1 MNQFF
6 DYFDS
11 ILKVSYYFVYLWTAD
26 IFCRKHLEASKKHK
40 HLFFI
45 SCFIAWLLLYIA
57 VMRYAVPYFFY
68 AIFHHLILIACVIL
82 FFRADLEKKIL
93 AAAILIMIP
102 TLTGTFCDSFLSCLV
117 LFLLHMVKNISEPFL
132 SAGQMYVIEGISSV
146 TTILILWRMSKYLVP
161 VFYGKTRKWY
171 AALALPLLSII
182 AVTEVANWG
191 ASNGIMVKSGGT
203 MGFYYD
209 QLFSHIQFCILA
221 LLCLSAAGFYIFGM
235 ERISLE
241 QKKNNQYSLQIAAY
255 KALEKQ
261 YRESERLRHDLKN
274 HMNVLLE
281 LSEKKEWEKLED
293 YLRTMLNRADLEH
306 GEEVTGNRVIDVLL
320 SQNRKRAVEKDI
332 LWKCDVRVPKINS
345 ISSFDLCVLFG
356 NILDNA
362 VESCERLQCREPH
375 CTVQPFIDVQANVV
389 KKCFLLE
396 VKNSSDASDCSELK
410 CTGKKNPHGHG
421 IGLLNIRDVVHRYN
435 GVMDMELQD
444 NVFVISVLIPL
455 NIPVHDIKQVI

>member
-102 TLTGTFCDSFLSCLV
+102 TLMGTFCDSFLSCLV

-209 QLFSHIQFCILA
+209 QLFSHIQ
-221 LLCLSAAGFYIFGM
+221 
-235 ERISLE
+235 
-241 QKKNNQYSLQIAAY
+241 
-255 KALEKQ
+255 
-261 YRESERLRHDLKN
+261 
-274 HMNVLLE
+274 
-281 LSEKKEWEKLED
+281 
-293 YLRTMLNRADLEH
+293 
-306 GEEVTGNRVIDVLL
+306 
-320 SQNRKRAVEKDI
+320 
-332 LWKCDVRVPKINS
+332 
-345 ISSFDLCVLFG
+345 
-356 NILDNA
+356 
-362 VESCERLQCREPH
+362 
-375 CTVQPFIDVQANVV
+375 
-389 KKCFLLE
+389 
-396 VKNSSDASDCSELK
+396 
-410 CTGKKNPHGHG
+410 
-421 IGLLNIRDVVHRYN
+421 
-435 GVMDMELQD
+435 
-444 NVFVISVLIPL
+444 
-455 NIPVHDIKQVI
+455 